1 MKDCA
6 RISRDGLA
14 FALCEAED
22 FQGVVAQLND
32 PRQSASDAQRCCVA
46 LRTLLDAEVEEAALA
61 EAQAAGTLDA
71 LLRCAALYSSHAGVQ
86 AASCWALNLY
96 VHVAQHT
103 EVASFPHVFQAAV
116 AALKAHPLD
125 VNVQRAAL
133 FALCN
138 ACCFGLEGTPS
149 VPGLLDAIPHVLA
162 ALRAFPTDLRVQEF
176 GCDSL
181 ARMCG
186 MDASVAEA
194 VAADGA
200 MGHFLK
206 ALNLDITTDGTLVA
220 AVNAIGAI
228 ALAPAALPQASAGIN
243 AVICALRS
251 QDKNL
256 FAEAACKALGI
267 HLRCFATRDRARHLS
282 ADFVI
287 NATAEKH
294 NADAKVQK
302 AAKNALQDPVV

>member
-1 MKDCA
+1 
-6 RISRDGLA
+6 
-14 FALCEAED
+14 
-22 FQGVVAQLND
+22 
-32 PRQSASDAQRCCVA
+32 
-46 LRTLLDAEVEEAALA
+46 
-61 EAQAAGTLDA
+61 
-71 LLRCAALYSSHAGVQ
+71 
-86 AASCWALNLY
+86 
-96 VHVAQHT
+96 
-103 EVASFPHVFQAAV
+103 
-116 AALKAHPLD
+116 
-125 VNVQRAAL
+125 
-133 FALCN
+133 
-138 ACCFGLEGTPS
+138 
-149 VPGLLDAIPHVLA
+149 
-162 ALRAFPTDLRVQEF
+162 
-176 GCDSL
+176 
-181 ARMCG
+181 

-251 QDKNL
+251 QEKNL

-287 NATAEKH
+287 NATVAKH
-294 NADAKVQK
+294 NADAKVQN